1 MKMNIKNLV
10 LVVSLVLAGSAA
22 ASAQAVEK
30 ITVLD
35 NSAVVTSATEK
46 KVKTVTAKIK
56 VNKTKNGRTF
66 QLSTKDGTYSGVV
79 DASLPDHDEIEAVL
93 NSRNGKKLIVSGIL
107 DSDTKVFTIIRIGG
121 MGSSSDK

>member
-1 MKMNIKNLV
+1 MIDILNK
-10 LVVSLVLAGSAA
+10 S
-22 ASAQAVEK
+22 
-30 ITVLD
+30 
-35 NSAVVTSATEK
+35 
-46 KVKTVTAKIK
+46 K